1 MLNIIN
7 LELIVREEESLLIV
21 LSLPGLEAGLVP
33 GLLVPDVDEG
43 GGGSGQYH
51 AAGQD
56 RGRGTGVSRNGDRG
70 NLG

>member
-21 LSLPGLEAGLVP
+21 LSLPGLVP
-33 GLLVPDVDEG
+33 GLLVPDVDEV
-43 GGGSGQYH
+43 GGGSGQHH